1 MGEIARSDN
10 VQSLHFSEAGELFQV
25 HVLARRPAVRAVDL
39 KVSKNM
45 HWKCQRPNKCLC
57 VYKMT
62 FAWTG
67 LFISGSKRPGFERE
81 GQPLPNEVRVFLNL
95 FVESKELEMVTDSL
109 VKLSE
114 VTDVYEVT
122 GEYDI
127 VCLLRTE
134 SILAFREVLKNKV
147 LKIPGVKSTVSAIV
161 LYTHKRDRKA
171 VSE

>member
-1 MGEIARSDN
+1 MT
-10 VQSLHFSEAGELFQV
+10 
-25 HVLARRPAVRAVDL
+25 LAR
-39 KVSKNM
+39 
-45 HWKCQRPNKCLC
+45 
-57 VYKMT
+57 
-62 FAWTG
+62 TG
-67 LFISGSKRPGFERE
+67 LFISGSKRPGLSR
-81 GQPLPNEVRVFLNL
+81 GTALPNEVRVFLNL

-161 LYTHKRDRKA
+161 LYTHKRDRKP